1 MSLHMNFVFLA
12 KRTLLKTSLYVVRS
26 AVGVVM
32 SPGKLIIL
40 PPTVSRMRGVSD
52 FAVVFQ
58 PQFFYM

>member
-1 MSLHMNFVFLA
+1 M
-12 KRTLLKTSLYVVRS
+12 LKTSLDVVTS